1 MTLKTPEQIA
11 AMDAQFI
18 YAAAHECHVTD
29 VGADDPG
36 LAETERAVRNLI
48 EADRAQRS
56 HVVTIQEE
64 GYDRHA
70 EARAILADWDRA
82 SIPNDRGL
90 HNAGGFAMHN
100 CVSIRE
106 AFRALLDLPA
116 SEETPEQIAE
126 RIVRDSVEG
135 IPGVDHTPVSLLDGL
150 AFGFGAD
157 LFEMLKKAARAGI
170 QAERI
175 SADRRQ
181 RWEYGMAWADK
192 GPDEVHLAA
201 PHLTQ
206 EEVIE
211 VANERSRRI
220 APTNAYRRTF
230 TDWKVIP

>member
-11 AMDAQFI
+11 AMEAQFI

-106 AFRALLDLPA
+106 AFRALLEPPA
-116 SEETPEQIAE
+116 VEETPYEVASKIGRAITDDLVTGGLSPRGIADIAALAGYNASIQAAWE
-126 RIVRDSVEG
+126 SWVPENA
-135 IPGVDHTPVSLLDGL
+135 PGVRVATRDEYTAVCDVIDAVKTDDRSEDTDLYAGRILDALG
-150 AFGFGAD
+150 
-157 LFEMLKKAARAGI
+157 
-170 QAERI
+170 
-175 SADRRQ
+175 
-181 RWEYGMAWADK
+181 
-192 GPDEVHLAA
+192 VHL
-201 PHLTQ
+201 
-206 EEVIE
+206 
-211 VANERSRRI
+211 
-220 APTNAYRRTF
+220 
-230 TDWKVIP
+230 